1 MPEVNKCI
9 VEAEHIS
16 FRYGEEKV
24 LQDVSFAI
32 QAGDYVG
39 LVGANGSGKTTLLR
53 VLLGLAEPSGGGVK
67 LFETPVKNFRS
78 WQKIGYIPQNV
89 FRGDVNFPATVEEV
103 VGSGLSGK
111 NYKKVRE
118 ALKRSDI
125 ENLRKKRIG
134 VLSGGERQRV
144 FIARALMSDPELL
157 ILDEPTAGI
166 DAAAEEKF
174 YNFLAEINR
183 SGMTIVLVSHDLE
196 AIAREVKNV
205 LCLNRRLICFGAPE
219 HLRSEEIL
227 SAMYGQGKQMIHHG
241 LGHYH

>member
-1 MPEVNKCI
+1 
-9 VEAEHIS
+9 
-16 FRYGEEKV
+16 
-24 LQDVSFAI
+24 VSFAI

-53 VLLGLAEPSGGGVK
+53 VLLGLVEPSEGSVK
-67 LFETPVKNFRS
+67 LFETPVNNFRS

-89 FRGDVNFPATVEEV
+89 FRGDANFPATVEEV
-103 VGSGLSGK
+103 VASGNFG
-111 NYKKVRE
+111 NDQE
-118 ALKRSDI
+118 AMRRAMERADI
-125 ENLRKKRIG
+125 TRLRKKRIG

-144 FIARALMSDPELL
+144 FIARALMSEPELL
-157 ILDEPTAGI
+157 ILDEPTTGI

-174 YNFLAEINR
+174 YNFLAELNR
-183 SGMTIVLVSHDLE
+183 SGMTIILVSHDLE
-196 AIAREVKNV
+196 AIAREVKTV

-219 HLRSEEIL
+219 SLRSEEVL